1 MEETDPPLHDKE
13 KGEGGL
19 RGPERPDPHTCSS
32 RSTPRNTCPH
42 TPLRGQNLQPS
53 HGPPSPSG
61 CGLEMHPKTSV
72 HPSSPREMDKRPD
85 GEGGWA
91 PCTHLRE
98 PPITRLPGG
107 ALTHLQLPAP
117 QNLPVNGASPRQP
130 GTRYPGQGGG
140 AAAGRLAQARTLRPR
155 CRWGLRPGGS
165 AQARTLRPSCGWG
178 GGPGARRCAPPTPGG
193 GRQAGDS
200 DRSSESGVGSPAP
213 GLALPRRPWGP
224 AGLAGTRGRGRRRRH
239 WQPGGSGV
247 EGRGQL
253 ARLWNESTAL
263 GICAH

>member
-1 MEETDPPLHDKE
+1 MFCQQRNPAPLPGQANTCDICTQTGGSGACWAGGRNRPSSARQRKGRRRPAGARAPRPPHLLLTQH
-13 KGEGGL
+13 
-19 RGPERPDPHTCSS
+19 
-32 RSTPRNTCPH
+32 PRNTCPP

-72 HPSSPREMDKRPD
+72 RPSSPREMDKRPD

-98 PPITRLPGG
+98 PPTTRLPGG

-117 QNLPVNGASPRQP
+117 QNLRVNGASPRQP

-155 CRWGLRPGGS
+155 CGG
-165 AQARTLRPSCGWG
+165 AAAAGRLCA
-178 GGPGARRCAPPTPGG
+178 GA
-193 GRQAGDS
+193 D
-200 DRSSESGVGSPAP
+200 PA
-213 GLALPRRPWGP
+213 A
-224 AGLAGTRGRGRRRRH
+224 
-239 WQPGGSGV
+239 
-247 EGRGQL
+247 
-253 ARLWNESTAL
+253 
-263 GICAH
+263 